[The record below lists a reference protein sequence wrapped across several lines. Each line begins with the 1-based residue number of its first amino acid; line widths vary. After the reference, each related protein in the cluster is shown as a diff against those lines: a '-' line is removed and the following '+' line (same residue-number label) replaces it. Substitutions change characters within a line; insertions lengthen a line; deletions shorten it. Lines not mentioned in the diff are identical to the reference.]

1 MPGSMGNGR
10 KKLGA
15 KNLGKPPGTRKSGGG
30 NKPQSGISLRTNN
43 ISLQLIV

>member
-1 MPGSMGNGR
+1 MGNGW

-15 KNLGKPPGTRKSGGG
+15 KNLGKPSGTRKSGRG
-30 NKPQSGISLRTNN
+30 NKPQYGISLRTNN